1 MCIRDRSCSAST
13 ARTSPAGADGSST
26 RSTDDARA
34 TSCWCSAPPR
44 PDERRVASPPAA
56 ACSVEAII
64 RSYPSQSPRISHSP
78 VPGIESEE
86 TLQRRGA
93 WLNRW
98 LQSRGADCF
107 WTVDLGAALKEQA
120 IGNLSA
126 VGVVMSEDDQATL
139 NGHAVR
145 QR

>member
-1 MCIRDRSCSAST
+1 MAWDVASCTVTVDISSSSA
-13 ARTSPAGADGSST
+13 G
-26 RSTDDARA
+26 STDDARA

-64 RSYPSQSPRISHSP
+64 RSYPSQSSRISHSP

-98 LQSRGADCF
+98 LQRGGPL
-107 WTVDLGAALKEQA
+107 VDWIE
-120 IGNLSA
+120 
-126 VGVVMSEDDQATL
+126 
-139 NGHAVR
+139 R
-145 QR
+145 YR